1 MIYNL
6 IKEIDFIVENNN
18 QLNLQASNENNKGLD
33 NNYYNN
39 SYQINIDQMSNGRS
53 NLSSNFQL
61 NIALPAGIISDYKE
75 LL

>member
-6 IKEIDFIVENNN
+6 IKEIDFIVENNI

-33 NNYYNN
+33 NN

-61 NIALPAGIISDYKE
+61 NMALPAGMITDYK
-75 LL
+75 